1 MRRRLVAVSLL
12 SVIVAS
18 VATTAAAT
26 RSAYRDLDAMSD
38 AELRRDLIAE
48 LDDIDFP
55 PDEQHALGELREA
68 ILDALADE
76 GDDEGDDAGEAEID
90 LSDLEAEMEEA
101 ELALEE
107 VVDAALLRADELV
120 RRDEPAPLVLATET
134 GAHTWGYAGLIV
146 ASQSRNARR
155 GFTSTRVAIQQ
166 TTNGIIAGVRR
177 AR

>member
-18 VATTAAAT
+18 VAATADA
-26 RSAYRDLDAMSD
+26 RRPAYRDLDAISD
-38 AELRRDLIAE
+38 ADLRRDLIAE
-48 LDDIDFP
+48 LDDIEFP
-55 PDEQHALGELREA
+55 PDEQHALGELREV
-68 ILDALADE
+68 ILDAL
-76 GDDEGDDAGEAEID
+76 GDDGDDAGDEAAEEEID

-101 ELALEE
+101 ELSLEE
-107 VVDAALLRADELV
+107 VVDASLARADELV
-120 RRDEPAPLVLATET
+120 RRDEPAQWALATSN
-134 GAHTWGYAGLIV
+134 GVHTWGYVGLTV

-166 TTNGIIAGVRR
+166 TTSGIIAGVRR